1 MAASW
6 LWYEE
11 REEGLGDRL
20 FSAVINKLNSIAKN
34 PDAFSIKCRPYIKY
48 TKEKSWSRQFS
59 VFHTSRNPTRKY

>member
-1 MAASW
+1 MENNPVYSVVISSKAQREMAASW

-48 TKEKSWSRQFS
+48 TK
-59 VFHTSRNPTRKY
+59 NM